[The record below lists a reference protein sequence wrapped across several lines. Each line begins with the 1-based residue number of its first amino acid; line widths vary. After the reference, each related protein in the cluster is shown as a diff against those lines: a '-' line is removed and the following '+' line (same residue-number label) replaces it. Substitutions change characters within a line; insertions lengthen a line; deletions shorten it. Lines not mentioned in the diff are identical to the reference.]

1 MRRKRR
7 RSIRYRPGNRRG
19 LRLVRA
25 GLVCALAVS
34 VILSAQVFVRSAR
47 TAKLNR
53 ELNALHTVEEGAAP
67 AVEIAAPPAGDLGSD
82 ASAGMTLAFMG
93 LPDGSPIAPATVV
106 NAAPAELHKTSGDV
120 LPDMLKLLRTN
131 GDTVGWLYINGIV
144 SLPVVYRDNEYYLT
158 HDFSGHHNTSGALFL
173 DEDTPLTPQAR
184 NLLIHGHSMFDG
196 SMFGL
201 LTHYQKLDTVRQ
213 RPLISFSTLCEKE
226 TYCVFAV
233 LKVTSNIADTDYF
246 DYSGR
251 QFATDAAFNA
261 YVQEAKARSLFEI
274 PVDVKPSDAL
284 LTLSTCLDDDRLVV
298 LARKLRA
305 GETREEMTSAAA
317 EAYQT

>member
-7 RSIRYRPGNRRG
+7 RNIRYRPGNRRG

-67 AVEIAAPPAGDLGSD
+67 DVEIAAPPAGESNRFAG
-82 ASAGMTLAFMG
+82 AGMTLAYMG
-93 LPDGSPIAPATVV
+93 LPDGSPIAPAAV
-106 NAAPAELHKTSGDV
+106 NAAPADLHKTSGDV

-213 RPLISFSTLCEKE
+213 RPLISFSTPCEKE

-233 LKVTSNIADTDYF
+233 LKVTSNPADPAYF

-251 QFATDAAFNA
+251 PFVTDAAFNA

-298 LARKLRA
+298 IARKLRS
-305 GETREEMTSAAA
+305 GETRDEMTSAAA